1 MPKVLSEFK
10 DFISRG
16 NVIDLAVAVVI
27 GAAFTAIVNAL
38 VEGMLTPLIGILFSR
53 DFSNMDFTVNDSTF
67 RYGIVLNAVLQF
79 VAIAAAI
86 FFLVIKPINVLNERF
101 RRGQEAPAPS
111 PPTDEAVLLAEIRD
125 LLASQGRGGGVPG
138 VPGPGR
144 GPGPVP
150 PPDYR

>member
-67 RYGIVLNAVLQF
+67 RYGIVINAVLQF

-111 PPTDEAVLLAEIRD
+111 PPTDEAVLLTEIRD
-125 LLASQGRGGGVPG
+125 LLASQGRAGGVPG
-138 VPGPGR
+138 GPGR